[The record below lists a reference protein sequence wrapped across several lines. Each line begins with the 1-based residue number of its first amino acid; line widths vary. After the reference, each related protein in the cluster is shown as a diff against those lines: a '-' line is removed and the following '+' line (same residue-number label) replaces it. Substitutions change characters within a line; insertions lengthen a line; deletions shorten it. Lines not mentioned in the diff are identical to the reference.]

1 MAVKELIGTIVS
13 DKVTNTRLVAVT
25 ARVAHKNYQK
35 VITKTKRYV
44 AHDATV
50 NSQLGDKVTIR
61 ETRPISKTKRWL
73 VVNVLEKVL
82 S

>member
-1 MAVKELIGTIVS
+1 MAVKQLIGTVVS
-13 DKVTNTRLVAVT
+13 DKLTNTRVVSVT

-50 NSQLGDKVTIR
+50 NSQIGDKVTIQ

-73 VVNVLEKVL
+73 VINVLEKILV
-82 S
+82 